1 MEQKQNSWNIR
12 RKRKKLQTLQ
22 IHIRRRGGGQDKKQR
37 KEKEEKNKMGERAGE
52 KEKRLLVLGDQKQE
66 TFC

>member
-12 RKRKKLQTLQ
+12 R
-22 IHIRRRGGGQDKKQR
+22 RGGGQEKKQR

-52 KEKRLLVLGDQKQE
+52 QEKRLLVLGDQKQE